1 MIKDV
6 KNKSVIN
13 QTFKWLFIAFIIASS
28 VYFSMQYYINNIQ
41 HKEAVTTKYR
51 RSEPAEMKVLN
62 NKIENIRSLF

>member
-13 QTFKWLFIAFIIASS
+13 QTFKWLFIAFIIASG
-28 VYFSMQYYINNIQ
+28 VYFSTQYYINNVQ
-41 HKEAVTTKYR
+41 HKEAVPTKYR
-51 RSEPAEMKVLN
+51 RSEPDEMKTLN